1 MGEPAFALERMK
13 QRYTR
18 MLDYAEYT
26 TLFEGWG
33 IGAEG
38 FGGGTINHAWSGG
51 PLTLLSQKVCG
62 IEPTSP
68 GFRTFKIA
76 PQLGSLSEASASLET
91 HYGTIQVSIKK
102 KGKRMKFDLQ
112 IPEGTSAE
120 LIKPMVPASVSARG
134 TIKWISDLCVCY
146 ISQKQKQR
154 INILVKNGIYPTFVI
169 YKYYIEGYG
178 KREK

>member
-1 MGEPAFALERMK
+1 MEMKIEPLALPGVDT
-13 QRYTR
+13 QRPIVIAGPCS
-18 MLDYAEYT
+18 AET
-26 TLFEGWG
+26 EEQVLETAQGLASRGVKIFRAGIWKPRTKPGGFEG

-120 LIKPMVPASVSARG
+120 LIRPNG
-134 TIKWISDLCVCY
+134 TRKHLDPGHHQVD
-146 ISQKQKQR
+146 
-154 INILVKNGIYPTFVI
+154 
-169 YKYYIEGYG
+169 
-178 KREK
+178 